1 VCRGRKTANRG
12 LCIHGD
18 RISTFIFSVS
28 QPSGDIKLG
37 WPPYATEPALVRESQ
52 GTHIPIVFFPPNSKL
67 LCRLVTT
74 LKDYAVN
81 AILNAVDHLG
91 SVSWKVNRVVSEEAD
106 EVSVAESEVS
116 SIEQVPFGPLPST
129 SHA

>member
-37 WPPYATEPALVRESQ
+37 WPPYPTEPALVRESQ
-52 GTHIPIVFFPPNSKL
+52 GTHIPIGL
-67 LCRLVTT
+67 LVTT